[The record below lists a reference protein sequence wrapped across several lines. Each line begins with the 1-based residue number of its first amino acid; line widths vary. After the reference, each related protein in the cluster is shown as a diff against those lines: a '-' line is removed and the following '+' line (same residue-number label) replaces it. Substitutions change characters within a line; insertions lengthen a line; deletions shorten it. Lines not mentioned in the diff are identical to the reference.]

1 MIQINS
7 TDIKNSG
14 GLLSAISMKAV
25 EYLRKLLPV
34 NQKLQGI
41 SKAIERHIVHT
52 DPHLDEYF
60 SELLLRAAIERNSN
74 EIEFKEETLFSDTD
88 DFLAQEL
95 WVNGVVFGIGGT
107 ISPGVKPLLIFDEHV
122 KGKGRI
128 SSSCCEMVA
137 KYVTNGDLNKI
148 PSSIEKVI
156 NEVNCIDAYG
166 KGDTQHLSKILKN
179 VHEVRFLFEKGA
191 TPKDDI
197 RDNLTEVWKRTLVD
211 AILVSIIY
219 CFENNIDLLHNP
231 DEKKDILMK
240 SLKGYVNISLH
251 KNEPAFSRTYQW
263 ISGVYGDQQKAFDR
277 AFLKDPT
284 DKYILDQHGNKTPQ
298 YLLLS
303 RICFALHKCWDE
315 GIATFVMNHLWETE
329 LLKQM
334 NFYAVEDEIG
344 DLLTKNNTVNK
355 NTKVGFIAKRT
366 LKAIDIR
373 KEIVDKITR
382 QKKVVNLKAPLWVI
396 YAKPYAD
403 YFQAQKVLTNII
415 NENNNGCGLIL
426 IENTV
431 IGTKLLSRG
440 SSIFNTN
447 WRALSKQVMGFE
459 PDKWY
464 DPTLDP
470 AKPTFFILNGNK
482 SHQYILRSGLDL
494 ESLCSLSEKCFK

>member
-1 MIQINS
+1 MNQIDLNY
-7 TDIKNSG
+7 IKKSG

-25 EYLRKLLPV
+25 EYLRTLVPV
-34 NQKLQGI
+34 NQKLEGI

-52 DPHLDEYF
+52 DPHLDEYL
-60 SELLLRAAIERNSN
+60 SELLMRAAIQRNSN

-137 KYVTNGDLNKI
+137 KYITNGDLNKI
-148 PSSIEKVI
+148 PNSIEKVI

-166 KGDTQHLSKILKN
+166 KGDPQHLAKILKN
-179 VHEVRFLFEKGA
+179 VHEVRFLFAKGA
-191 TPKDDI
+191 SPKDDI

-219 CFENNIDLLHNP
+219 CLENNIDLLHKP
-231 DEKKDILMK
+231 DEKKDSLMR
-240 SLKGYVNISLH
+240 SLKNYASISLH
-251 KNEPAFSRTYQW
+251 NNESTFSKSYQW

-284 DKYILDQHGNKTPQ
+284 DKFILDHQGNKIPQ

-303 RICFALHKCWDE
+303 RICFALYQCWDS
-315 GIATFVMNHLWETE
+315 GIATFIMNHLWETE
-329 LLKQM
+329 VLKQI
-334 NFYAVEDEIG
+334 NFYAVEDEIS

-355 NTKVGFIAKRT
+355 NTKVGYIAKRT
-366 LKAIDIR
+366 LKSIDIR
-373 KEIVDKITR
+373 KEIVDRVTR
-382 QKKVVNLKAPLWVI
+382 QKKVLNIKAPLWVI

-403 YFQAQKVLTNII
+403 YFQAQKVITNIL
-415 NENNNGCGLIL
+415 NEFNNGCGLII

-440 SSIFNTN
+440 SSIFNN
-447 WRALSKQVMGFE
+447 KWRTLTKQVMGFE

-470 AKPTFFILNGNK
+470 AKPTFFIINGNK
-482 SHQYILRSGLDL
+482 AHQYILRSGLDL
-494 ESLCSLSEKCFK
+494 ESLCSLSEKVF